1 TRSCHSVARTAEACA
16 VISRS
21 RISQRRI
28 HATVDGGST
37 WHTYPSCLSI
47 RVCQAGHPTINE
59 LLKPPSSI
67 QGLITLVDCLAHLVY
82 WPLIDILQRNQ
93 LTICYSKR
101 AWSNLTARN
110 RILNF
115 LRPRNLIRVVPGS
128 RSSNTPQPDVEIVSP
143 AGCRRRLGQ
152 TLLIRQ

>member
-1 TRSCHSVARTAEACA
+1 A
-16 VISRS
+16 VISRT

-28 HATVDGGST
+28 HATVDGGTT

-47 RVCQAGHPTINE
+47 RVCHAGHPTVNE

-67 QGLITLVDCLAHLVY
+67 QGLITLVDCLAHLVHY
-82 WPLIDILQRNQ
+82 RLVGRPQRNQ
-93 LTICYSKR
+93 FTICYSKR
-101 AWSNLTARN
+101 AWSNLTACN

-115 LRPRNLIRVVPGS
+115 LRPRNLIRVVTGS
-128 RSSNTPQPDVEIVSP
+128 RSSNAAQPDVEIVAP